1 MKSDALLNKLEAKP
15 GEIHRVSDFDPEFTA
30 NLGKKEAEKLLEANV
45 KAMIELQGK
54 LYAHNRY
61 AVLLV
66 FQAMD
71 AAGKD
76 GTIKHVMSGLNPQ
89 GTQVFSFKSPSDLEL
104 DHDYFWR
111 TYRCMPQRGNFGIFN
126 RSYYEEVLIVRVHP
140 EFLLRQRLPDV
151 QSLSDVNN
159 DFWMRR
165 YRQINDLEQH
175 LVENGTIVI
184 KFFLNVSKEQQKR
197 RFLKRIEDP
206 SRNWKFSSADVKE
219 RHHWESYMQAYS
231 ALLSNTST
239 DLAPWYVIP
248 ADNKWFMRYAV
259 SEIVVNRLRGL
270 PLSFPNLPQDEL
282 NKLDEARL
290 QLENE
295 NPSAQAAQ

>member
-1 MKSDALLNKLEAKP
+1 MKSDTLLIKLEAKP

-30 NLGKKEAEKLLEANV
+30 NLGKKESEKLLEANI
-45 KAMIELQGK
+45 KDMIELQGK

-165 YRQINDLEQH
+165 YSQINDLEQH

>member
-30 NLGKKEAEKLLEANV
+30 NLGKKESEKLLEANI
-45 KAMIELQGK
+45 KDMIELQGK

-159 DFWMRR
+159 DFWVRR